1 MLRKTKGLIFISISL
16 VGLLAATFIFNKID
30 VWSDTVS
37 ADQYL
42 NIGEDVGGRKIVKKA
57 DTKVDE
63 NVNFK
68 ASGDTELKVGA
79 NVRDNMLLNEKAI
92 FKVSSSETA
101 DVFVY
106 AKIAERGLNKIYFHF
121 VDSYGFEQRSGEYT
135 VPITADKFVIWSSFK
150 IKRGSWKVSIKDVK
164 TDVKL
169 ALKRFIVKSDIVKK
183 ILDDNKKGDDI
194 DSISPQQ
201 KSKTYMKIGSHANR
215 NYIKEA
221 SIITANKWG
230 YGAIYVAAW
239 IIESRPKRIY
249 FYYENSE
256 GVSKRSRMLN
266 AGVNAKGYR
275 LWWAQNLK
283 KGKWKVQV
291 KDASHTVLAEKS
303 FIIR

>member
-1 MLRKTKGLIFISISL
+1 MLRKTKGLIFISASL
-16 VGLLAATFIFNKID
+16 AVLLVATFVFNSVD
-30 VWSDTVS
+30 VWNERVL

-42 NIGEDVGGRKIVKKA
+42 NIGENDVNNKPVKKVNA
-57 DTKVDE
+57 TVSD
-63 NVNFK
+63 NANFK
-68 ASGDTELKVGA
+68 PSGDTTLKVGA

-92 FKVSSSETA
+92 FKVSLAETA
-101 DVFVY
+101 DVYVY

-121 VDSYGFEQRSGEYT
+121 VDSYGFEQRSGEFT
-135 VPITADKFVIWSSFK
+135 VPVMADKFVVWSSFK

-169 ALKRFIVKSDIVKK
+169 SLKRFIVKSDLVKK
-183 ILDDNKKGDDI
+183 ILDHNKKTDDI
-194 DSISPQQ
+194 DSFSSQQ

-239 IIESRPKRIY
+239 IIESRAKRIY

-256 GVSKRSRMLN
+256 GANKRSRMLN
-266 AGVNAKGYR
+266 AGINAKGYR